1 MPTKEILNSHSVT
14 ALKKE
19 ISKTNIKG
27 YSKLKKAHVIDLM
40 LQHKTRFHHMKMAT
54 KTIVASAPTVKVPV
68 KIIIKKKKTTTPQK
82 KLGSKWSYNDVV
94 DDNDDIFLYHAE
106 RDFEDTGSYVDI
118 GWITGITPKM
128 ASFWR
133 DNVNYMD
140 SLSKKKQDRIE
151 TIQEKINENRSKS
164 LVKDLK
170 IEFKMWKESNKDKKM
185 TLKEAIESFEKYY
198 F

>member
-1 MPTKEILNSHSVT
+1 MPTRQILNSHTVT

-27 YSKLKKAHVIDLM
+27 YSKLKKTQVIDLM
-40 LQHKTRFHHMKMAT
+40 LQHKARFHHMKMAAAAAE
-54 KTIVASAPTVKVPV
+54 I
-68 KIIIKKKKTTTPQK
+68 IIIKKKKKTAPAAAPAAPKQKK

-94 DDNDDIFLYHAE
+94 DDNVDIFLYHAE

-133 DNVNYMD
+133 DNVGYMD
-140 SLSKKKQDRIE
+140 SLSRKKQDRIE
-151 TIQEKINENRSKS
+151 TIQEKINENLSNS
-164 LVKDLK
+164 IVKDLK
-170 IEFKMWKESNKDKKM
+170 REFKSWKESNKDKKM
-185 TLKEAIESFEKYY
+185 TLKEAIESFEKKY